1 MVWQCL
7 PYSGCKWLN
16 WKEIDKFDINV
27 ISKNSLHGYILEG
40 DLGYPNELHESH
52 NDYPLVSKKQNHG
65 MLSKYCSDI
74 LDECGIN
81 VGGINKLVTSLAK
94 KGRYVLHYRNLKLYL
109 TLKMT
114 LVSVYK
120 ILEFKKSEWLNKYID
135 FNTNKRKSAVNS
147 FKKMFLTH

>member
-1 MVWQCL
+1 M
-7 PYSGCKWLN
+7 
-16 WKEIDKFDINV
+16 

-40 DLGYPNELHESH
+40 DLGYPKELHESH

-74 LDECGIN
+74 LDECGIK
-81 VGGINKLVTSLAK
+81 VGGIK
-94 KGRYVLHYRNLKLYL
+94 KSRYVLHYRNLKLYL
-109 TLKMT
+109 SLKMT

-147 FKKMFLTH
+147 FEKMFLTH

>member
-1 MVWQCL
+1 M
-7 PYSGCKWLN
+7 
-16 WKEIDKFDINV
+16 
-27 ISKNSLHGYILEG
+27 ISKYSLHGYILEG

-52 NDYPLVSKKQNHG
+52 NDYPLVSKKLNHG
-65 MLSKYCSDI
+65 MFSKYCSDI
-74 LDECGIN
+74 PDECGIK

-120 ILEFKKSEWLNKYID
+120 ILEFKKSEWLKKYID

-147 FKKMFLTH
+147 YEKMFLTH

>member
-1 MVWQCL
+1 M
-7 PYSGCKWLN
+7 
-16 WKEIDKFDINV
+16 

-40 DLGYPNELHESH
+40 DLGYPNELHELH
-52 NDYPLVSKKQNHG
+52 NDYPLVSKKLNHG
-65 MLSKYCSDI
+65 MFSKYCSDI
-74 LDECGIN
+74 SDECGIK

-120 ILEFKKSEWLNKYID
+120 ILEFKKSEWLKKYID

-147 FKKMFLTH
+147 YEKMFLTH